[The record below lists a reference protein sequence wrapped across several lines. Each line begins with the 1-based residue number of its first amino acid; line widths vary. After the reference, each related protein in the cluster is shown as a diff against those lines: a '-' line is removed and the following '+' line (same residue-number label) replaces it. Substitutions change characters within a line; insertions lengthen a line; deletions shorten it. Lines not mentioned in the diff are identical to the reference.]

1 MANAPT
7 WYYNE
12 FQQIGTDFEN
22 MAQVAVYDRNQTSS
36 SIAAKQKLIAQL
48 GMTTGD
54 TVIDLGCGTGT
65 FAIEAALAGAKVYAV
80 DVSQAMLNCAQEKA
94 KKAGVAGCI
103 EFHRGGFLTY
113 EHQSAPVDFIVTQ
126 SVLHHLPDFWKAIA
140 LLRMASML
148 RNGGVFY
155 LWDAVFSFP
164 LADYQTHIDAWI
176 DRVAKP
182 ADAGWTAQDF
192 ETHVREE
199 YTTFGWI
206 LERMLRQAG
215 FTMEFVDYP
224 TTEYAE
230 YVCRKRIDC
239 SAITTQLSQQRGAS
253 YV

>member
-1 MANAPT
+1 MANAPI
-7 WYYNE
+7 WLYNE
-12 FQQIGTDFEN
+12 FQQIGTDFEDV
-22 MAQVAVYDRNQTSS
+22 AQVAVYDRNQTSS
-36 SIAAKQKLIAQL
+36 SIAATQKLIAQL
-48 GMTTGD
+48 GISVGD
-54 TVIDLGCGTGT
+54 TVIDVGCGTGT
-65 FAIEAALAGAKVYAV
+65 FTIQAALAGAKVYAV
-80 DVSQAMLNCAQEKA
+80 DVSQTMLNHAYEKA
-94 KKAGVAGCI
+94 KQARVAGCI

-126 SVLHHLPDFWKAIA
+126 SALHHLPDFWKAIA

-155 LWDAVFSFP
+155 LWDTVFSFP
-164 LADYQTHIDAWI
+164 LADYQTRIDTWI

-215 FTMEFVDYP
+215 FALETVEYC
-224 TTEYAE
+224 TSEYAE
-230 YVCRKRIDC
+230 YICRKHI
-239 SAITTQLSQQRGAS
+239 
-253 YV
+253 